1 MINVYHDD
9 QYILIYD
16 YTVLTFKYL
25 LVHQLQKR
33 NLTKDTRLNTNK
45 RLVGIQFN
53 VNPKVL
59 LVGYPRKKVILP
71 MTKSRF
77 TKGMILRSNCSSR

>member
-25 LVHQLQKR
+25 SIHQLQKR

-45 RLVGIQFN
+45 RLVGVQFN

-59 LVGYPRKKVILP
+59 LVGYP
-71 MTKSRF
+71 TK
-77 TKGMILRSNCSSR
+77 